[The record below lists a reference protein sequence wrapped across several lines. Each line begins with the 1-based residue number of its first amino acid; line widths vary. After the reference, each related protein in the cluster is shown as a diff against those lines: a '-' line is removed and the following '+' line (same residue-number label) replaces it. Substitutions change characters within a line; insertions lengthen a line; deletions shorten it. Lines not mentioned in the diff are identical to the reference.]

1 MLKRLFILGLFAPF
15 FLQAQD
21 GPVGEI
27 HGDFNLNLQ
36 SYTEDPSINAQ
47 KVDEFVLMNG
57 YSNLLFSKGD
67 FVAGIRYE
75 SYLNALQDF
84 DSRHTGNGI
93 PYRFAQYR
101 VDGLDITV
109 GNFYEQ
115 FGNGLIFRSYEE
127 KNLGIDNVMDGVR
140 LKYSPTKGLALKGF
154 VGKQRFFFEHGPG
167 VIRGIDA
174 ELNFNE
180 AFAFLSESKTNVLIG
195 GSFVSRFQGDL
206 EPSYTLPENV
216 AAYSGRT
223 TISRGKITFN
233 TEYSYKIND
242 PKGGSSGSNFASGNA
257 LMSNLSYSEKGLG
270 ILLEAHRTD
279 NMDFRSDRTATGKE
293 LTLSFIPAITKQH
306 VYTLAAF
313 YPFATQPMGEL
324 GFQGEINYTFKKKSS
339 LGGKYGTRI
348 AINVSRVNGLNGGHS
363 VYNGIPEEEHTPMF
377 MSIRGEELYFRDY
390 NFSLKKKISRK
401 VKVQFNYLDL
411 IYNKDVIQGKN
422 YGKDIHSRIG
432 VLDINYKLKA
442 KHTLRAEL
450 QYLSVDKDEK
460 YDHDQGDWMM
470 AMLEYTISPHWF
482 FAVADQYNGGYVDHD
497 GVAFEAIHYFNLTA
511 GFAKGANRF
520 ELGYGKKREGIFCVG
535 GVCKNVPSSN
545 GLTLGVTS
553 SF

>member
-15 FLQAQD
+15 FLQAQE
-21 GPVGEI
+21 GQPGEI

-47 KVDEFVLMNG
+47 KVDEAVLMNG
-57 YSNLLFSKGD
+57 YSNLLFTKGD
-67 FVAGIRYE
+67 FVAGVRYE

-140 LKYSPTKGLALKGF
+140 LKYSPAKGFSLKGF

-167 VIRGIDA
+167 IIRGIDG

-180 AFAFLSESKTNVLIG
+180 AFSALSESKTNVLIG
-195 GSFVSRFQGDL
+195 SSFVSRFQEDL

-216 AAYSGRT
+216 AAYAART

-233 TEYSYKIND
+233 TEYAYKMND

-257 LMSNLSYSEKGLG
+257 LMSNLSYSQKGLG
-270 ILLEAHRTD
+270 ILLEAHRVD

-324 GFQGEINYTFKKKSS
+324 GFQGEVNYTFKKKSR

-348 AINVSRVNGLNGGHS
+348 ALNASRVNGLNGGHS
-363 VYNGIPEEEHTPMF
+363 VYNGIAEEEHTPMF
-377 MSIRGEELYFRDY
+377 FSIRGEELYFRDY
-390 NFSLKKKISRK
+390 NLSLKKKISRK

-422 YGKDIHSRIG
+422 YGKDIHSRIA
-432 VLDINYKLKA
+432 VLDINYKLKR

-450 QYLSVDKDEK
+450 QYLSIDKDEK
-460 YDHDQGDWMM
+460 YDYDQGDWMM
-470 AMLEYTISPHWF
+470 GMLEYTISPHWF
-482 FAVADQYNGGYVDHD
+482 FAVADQYNGGYTDHD
-497 GVAFEAIHYFNLTA
+497 GVVVDAVHYFNLTA

-545 GLTLGVTS
+545 GLTLSITS

>member
-1 MLKRLFILGLFAPF
+1 MLKRLSYLLLLLPF
-15 FLQAQD
+15 VALAQE
-21 GPVGEI
+21 GEFGEV
-27 HGDFNLNLQ
+27 HGDFTLNLQ
-36 SYTEDPSINAQ
+36 TYTEDPSINAQ
-47 KVDEFVLMNG
+47 KVDEFMLMNG
-57 YSNLLFSKGD
+57 FSNIRFSKGK
-67 FVAGIRYE
+67 FTAGLRYE

-101 VDGLDITV
+101 VDGLDITI

-140 LKYSPTKGLALKGF
+140 LKYSPTNGLVLKGF

-167 VIRGIDA
+167 IVRGFDA

-180 AFAFLSESKTNVLIG
+180 AFSSLKESKTTILFG
-195 GSFVSRFQGDL
+195 GSFVSRFQEDE
-206 EPSYTLPENV
+206 EPNYTLPENV
-216 AAYSGRT
+216 AAYAART

-233 TEYSYKIND
+233 SEYSYKYND
-242 PKGGSSGSNFASGNA
+242 PKGGASGSNFATGNA
-257 LMSNLSYSEKGLG
+257 LMTNLSFSQKGLG
-270 ILLEAHRTD
+270 IILETHRVD
-279 NMDFRSDRTATGKE
+279 NMDFRSDRTASGKE

-313 YPFATQPMGEL
+313 YPYATQPMNEF
-324 GFQGEINYTFKKKSS
+324 GFQGEVNYTFKKKTT

-348 AINVSRVNGLNGGHS
+348 TANYSRVNALNGGHS
-363 VYNGIPEEEHTPMF
+363 VLNGIESENHTPLF
-377 MSIRGEELYFRDY
+377 FSILGEELFFKDV
-390 NFSLKKKISRK
+390 NLELKKKLSKK
-401 VKVQFNYLDL
+401 VKLVVNYVDL

-422 YGKDIHSRIG
+422 YGKNIHSRIG
-432 VLDINYKLKA
+432 VLDINYKIKP
-442 KHTLRAEL
+442 KHTVRTEL
-450 QYLSVDKDEK
+450 QYLTVDKSKE
-460 YDHDQGDWMM
+460 YDHDQGDWLM
-470 AMLEYTISPHWF
+470 AMVEYTISPHWF
-482 FAVADQYNGGYVDHD
+482 FAIADQYNGGYTDHENQSY
-497 GVAFEAIHYFNLTA
+497 EAVHYFNLTF
-511 GFAKGANRF
+511 GYAKGANRF

-545 GLTLGVTS
+545 GLTLSITS